1 MLDSIFNVFL
11 FIIQIDI
18 LSDVINNEKNSK
30 TCTWSESY
38 ENTTAFSIY
47 IQNVTTLQTIY
58 IYIYIY
64 IYIGVCVC
72 CIYNT

>member
-18 LSDVINNEKNSK
+18 LSDVINNEKNSE
-30 TCTWSESY
+30 TCRWSESY

-47 IQNVTTLQTIY
+47 IQNVTTL
-58 IYIYIY
+58 
-64 IYIGVCVC
+64 
-72 CIYNT
+72 

>member
-18 LSDVINNEKNSK
+18 LSDVINNEKNSE
-30 TCTWSESY
+30 TCTWNESY

-47 IQNVTTLQTIY
+47 IQNVTTL
-58 IYIYIY
+58 
-64 IYIGVCVC
+64 
-72 CIYNT
+72 